1 MYVSKLGDLSGEDED
16 DMIEQLCWGTKSNE
30 DDDDDEDDTMDEPTE
45 DDDDVFSDSDD
56 DKDKK
61 SKSSKKKTQEEED
74 EEQEPLALLV
84 IHAAMHMLFLPQFTC
99 DFYESQSDVPISSK
113 GKKKSKKHK
122 APEEQDE
129 DKEMRLDAG
138 MNINMIDQDGVSLQ
152 PKPMSI
158 IWNAGCGVSPDHPE
172 FEGQTRKYDRNRLE
186 VLRLLLAATCDPLFC
201 TPEDYNPLLSRWL
214 AITTA
219 ADAPNATCLFYSL
232 LNTVLSFEPSKSAM
246 TSADTATHLK
256 LVETSLQILVV
267 LLDAGIPS
275 DPEPM
280 YSSSNGQE
288 CVGIETASKSGFN
301 IFRTL
306 LCRIRTR
313 KEFTFIFKGIA
324 RLLKT
329 CYEGTGFVNTPAKL
343 MNCHQEILI
352 LLWKLLEE
360 NPLFLQHV
368 LTQMDVNEI
377 VVPMCYLMFISRRDP
392 ARIGLVHICTF
403 ILLKLSGSRSFGVN
417 VNKPFKIKLPCEL
430 PLFSGSHAD
439 LISIVLHKLI
449 VNGAYKLVPL
459 YSCFIT
465 IICNFSPY
473 WRSIS
478 LVSSVKLVN
487 LFELFSSPKF
497 LYSSKNAHKQ
507 LSLLLEVF
515 NNMIQYQYTGNQ
527 HLVYALIRRKDAFGR
542 LANLSLARAQSQCE
556 KIYGTAEDKKEEEES
571 DDENASKTSDADDD
585 QAEERSALSEKEDGG
600 IFMPNE
606 AWMSEL
612 KATLS
617 METVTRLLQH
627 LSPVVDELCSQKN
640 GVVDETEI
648 LEVLKDVTMVGLL
661 PVPHAIV
668 IRKYQPNQYTSLWFT
683 AYLWGVVFM
692 KNDANIF
699 DGEGVQLFQ
708 VGNTGALIDQQQQ
721 QHQQQ

>member
-1 MYVSKLGDLSGEDED
+1 MV
-16 DMIEQLCWGTKSNE
+16 EQLCWGTKTNE
-30 DDDDDEDDTMDEPTE
+30 EEDEEEEDDELFDDDDNEDG
-45 DDDDVFSDSDD
+45 
-56 DKDKK
+56 
-61 SKSSKKKTQEEED
+61 KSSKKNREGKKSSKSKKIEEEEEED
-74 EEQEPLALLV
+74 EQEPLALLV
-84 IHAAMHMLFLPQFTC
+84 VHAAMHMLFLPQFTC
-99 DFYESQSDVPISSK
+99 DFYEDTADTQPNGSGK
-113 GKKKSKKHK
+113 GKKKGKHQ
-122 APEEQDE
+122 APEEQEE

-138 MNINMIDQDGVSLQ
+138 LNINMIDEDGVNLQ
-152 PKPMSI
+152 PKPASI
-158 IWNAGCGVSPDHPE
+158 VWCAGCGVSPDNPE

-186 VLRLLLAATCDPLFC
+186 VLRLLLSATSDPLYC
-201 TPEDYNPLLSRWL
+201 APEDYNPLVSRWL

-232 LNTVLSFEPSKSAM
+232 LNTIMSFEPSNNVM
-246 TSADTATHLK
+246 MSADTATHLK
-256 LVETSLQILVV
+256 LVETSVQLLIV
-267 LLDAGIPS
+267 LLDAGMPGS
-275 DPEPM
+275 PEPT
-280 YSSSNGQE
+280 YSRSTGQE
-288 CVGIETASKSGFN
+288 CVDIENASKSGFN

-306 LCRIRTR
+306 LSRIRTR
-313 KEFTFIFKGIA
+313 KELTFIFKGLS
-324 RLLKT
+324 RLLRT
-329 CYEGTGFVNTPAKL
+329 SYEGKSGYVNTPAKL
-343 MNCHQEILI
+343 MNCHQELLI
-352 LLWKLLEE
+352 LLWKMFEE

-403 ILLKLSGSRSFGVN
+403 ILLKLSGERSFGVN
-417 VNKPFKIKLPCEL
+417 VNKPFTVKLPCDL

-465 IICNFSPY
+465 IICNVSPY

-497 LYSSKNAHKQ
+497 LYSSKTAYKQ

-527 HLVYALIRRKDAFGR
+527 HLVYALIRRKDVFGR
-542 LANLSLARAQSQCE
+542 LASLNLSRAQSQCE
-556 KIYGTAEDKKEEEES
+556 KVYGAIDAQDSGNEDDEDSEES
-571 DDENASKTSDADDD
+571 EVDNESKSDDD
-585 QAEERSALSEKEDGG
+585 QTGNGTNNMNADSDKDDGF
-600 IFMPNE
+600 FMPNE
-606 AWMSEL
+606 AWISEL
-612 KATLS
+612 KATLP

-627 LSPVVDELCSQKN
+627 LIPVVDELCSQKN

-683 AYLWGVVFM
+683 AYLWGVIFSR
-692 KNDANIF
+692 NDAKIF
-699 DGEGVQLFQ
+699 DGEGVQLIQ
-708 VGNTGALIDQQQQ
+708 VGNTGTLIEQQQQ
-721 QHQQQ
+721 QQ